1 MFSKE
6 VRKGNRIAKA
16 FPKFILIAVLLTGIG
31 LNVGFANEPE
41 KDNLATVYHVYTND
55 EYIGKISDK
64 EKIEQLKEQKLEEA
78 ATQYEDLQLKVAD
91 LSVIPEKVFETG
103 SEDDTV
109 LDTLQEKMAVEAEAV
124 GILVDG
130 EPALYVKDM
139 DAYRN
144 VIRDLKLQTV
154 TEKELNAFEKRQAY
168 NEPLPPLKENE
179 TRVADIMMSSD
190 IQADEGQA
198 APEDVLNVKKA
209 VQLLNKGTLE
219 NKKYVVQP
227 GDVLGKIAAAHD
239 MTTKQLLELNPDY
252 KADTVL
258 QLGDELNV
266 TKFEPFV
273 EVEAHFES
281 KRKEPIPFKTIKE
294 QDKTLLKGEKKV
306 TQKGVDGEKV
316 VTELI
321 RKQNGEVVGRS
332 IQEETVTA
340 EPTDKV
346 LVVGTKVIASRG
358 TGSFVWPAV
367 GGYISS
373 HMGSRWGRTHLG
385 IDIARPSNRTIKA
398 ADNGVVTAAGPSG
411 AYGNRIIVSH
421 KNGYE
426 TLYAHLS
433 SIDVSVGQTVAQ
445 GAKIG
450 VMGSTGRSTGV
461 HLHFEVLKNGENI
474 NPMSVLK

>member
-6 VRKGNRIAKA
+6 DHRGKRIAKA
-16 FPKFILIAVLLTGIG
+16 FPKFILIAVMVAGIG
-31 LNVGFANEPE
+31 LNVGFANEIE
-41 KDNLATVYHVYTND
+41 KENLATVYHIYSN
-55 EYIGKISDK
+55 EQYIGKISDK
-64 EKIEQLKEQKLEEA
+64 EKIEQLKEQKLA
-78 ATQYEDLQLKVAD
+78 KVADQFEDLQLTITE
-91 LSVIPEKVFETG
+91 LSVIPEKVFQAGT
-103 SEDDTV
+103 EDEVV
-109 LDTLQEKMAVEAEAV
+109 LHTLQEKMTVEAEAV

-139 DAYRN
+139 ETYRN

-154 TEKELNAFEKRQAY
+154 TEKELNEFEQHQASK
-168 NEPLPPLKENE
+168 EPLPPLKENE
-179 TRVADIMMSSD
+179 TRVADIVMSGEID
-190 IQADEGQA
+190 AKEGHT
-198 APEDVLNVKKA
+198 APDDVLDVKEA

-219 NKKYVVQP
+219 NKKYVVQT
-227 GDVLGKIAAAHD
+227 GDVLGKIAAAHN
-239 MTTKQLLELNPDY
+239 MTTKQLLDLNPGY
-252 KADTVL
+252 KLDSVL

-266 TKFEPFV
+266 TKLEPFV

-281 KRKEPIPFKTIKE
+281 KRTESIPFKTIKE

-306 TQKGVDGEKV
+306 TQKGVNGEKV

-321 RKQNGEVVGRS
+321 RKQNGEIVGRS
-332 IQEETVTA
+332 LQEETVIE

-373 HMGSRWGRTHLG
+373 HMGTRWGRMHQG

-398 ADNGVVTAAGPSG
+398 SDNGVVTAAGPSG
-411 AYGNRIIVSH
+411 AYGNRIIISH

-445 GAKIG
+445 GVKIG
-450 VMGSTGRSTGV
+450 VMGSTGRSTGI